1 MGGMAKAVESGM
13 PKLRIEESAAR
24 KQARIDSGSE
34 VIVGVNK
41 YKLANAEQ
49 VDVLT
54 IDNKAVREQ
63 QIAKLKAVRAS
74 RDAKKAE
81 AALKAITEGA
91 RANANLLALTI
102 DAVRARCSVGE
113 ISDALEAVFGRHTP
127 DLRTVS
133 GAYATEFGESQ
144 ELSETM
150 ATVKAFADKAGRR
163 PRILLAKMGQDG
175 HDRGQKVVATG
186 FADLGFDVDVA
197 PLFQTPEEVAQQAI
211 DADVHVVGVSS
222 QAAGH
227 KTLIPQLIAELKKR
241 GRGDIVIV
249 AGGVIP
255 PKDYEFLHANGVKHI
270 FGPGTRIPVAA
281 RQVVA
286 DIPIPQ

>member
-1 MGGMAKAVESGM
+1 MAKAVESGM

-24 KQARIDSGSE
+24 KQARMDSGAE
-34 VIVGVNK
+34 IVVGVNK
-41 YKLANAEQ
+41 YRVANQDQ
-49 VDVLT
+49 VDVLS
-54 IDNKAVREQ
+54 IDNKSVREQ
-63 QIAKLKAVRAS
+63 QIAKLKSVRAS
-74 RDAKKAE
+74 RDTAKAQ
-81 AALKAITEGA
+81 AALKALTDGA
-91 RANANLLALTI
+91 RGSTNLLALAI
-102 DAVRARCSVGE
+102 DASRARCSVGE
-113 ISDALEAVFGRHTP
+113 ISDALETVFGRHTP

-133 GAYATEFGESQ
+133 GAYVHEYGESQ
-144 ELSETM
+144 EISQTM
-150 ATVKAFADKAGRR
+150 AAVKAFADKAGRR

-227 KTLIPQLIAELKKR
+227 KTLIPQLVGELKKR
-241 GRGDIVIV
+241 GRSDIIVV

-255 PKDYEFLHANGVKHI
+255 PKDYAFLNSFGVKHI

-281 RQVVA
+281 REVVA